1 MRKKIL
7 GTDLKVSAIGL
18 GCMGMNHA
26 YGAPADKTEMINLI
40 AQAVDMGYT
49 FFDTA
54 EVYGTPDNPHGN
66 EELVGEALK
75 PYRDKVVLATKF
87 GIHFDMS
94 SPEPNKHLFQMQNQK
109 LSVNLWNNHCYVC
122 RQIILIYIISIVL
135 ILISPRKKWLE

>member
-7 GTDLKVSAIGL
+7 GTDLEVSAIGL

-54 EVYGTPDNPHGN
+54 EGYSMMARWH
-66 EELVGEALK
+66 EKLF
-75 PYRDKVVLATKF
+75 KVTK
-87 GIHFDMS
+87 
-94 SPEPNKHLFQMQNQK
+94 
-109 LSVNLWNNHCYVC
+109 
-122 RQIILIYIISIVL
+122 
-135 ILISPRKKWLE
+135 